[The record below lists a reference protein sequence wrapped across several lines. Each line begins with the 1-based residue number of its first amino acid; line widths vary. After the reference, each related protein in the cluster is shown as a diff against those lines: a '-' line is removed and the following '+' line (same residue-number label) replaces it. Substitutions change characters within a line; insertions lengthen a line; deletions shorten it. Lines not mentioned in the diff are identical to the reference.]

1 MVSIYTYR
9 FYTNRVVTNKKAGN
23 SRSGYLPS
31 MFFTYT
37 KFPFFDRV
45 CQQPFLITTN
55 VDA

>member
-1 MVSIYTYR
+1 MAESKDNIGKRIYR

-45 CQQPFLITTN
+45 C
-55 VDA
+55 